1 MELRAGARHHADMTE
16 STERLG
22 AEPLIAEQ
30 ILRTGAGPASVRES
44 GETAHAGRQSIRD
57 QRDQADADQQT
68 IRNLQN
74 QAEADQQTIRNLQD
88 EADANRAAIRELEE
102 QASVDRAVIAVLQ
115 AEGEI
120 DRGQIA
126 NLEAALVTARRI
138 GAAMGVLMA
147 RHRMTDSQAFD
158 VLRKGSQHTNRKL
171 RDVADEVVLTGLLPG
186 K

>member
-1 MELRAGARHHADMTE
+1 MTE
-16 STERLG
+16 PTERLG

-57 QRDQADADQQT
+57 LRDQAD
-68 IRNLQN
+68 
-74 QAEADQQTIRNLQD
+74 ADQQTIRNLQD
-88 EADANRAAIRELEE
+88 EADANRAAIRELDE

-171 RDVADEVVLTGLLPG
+171 RDVADEVVPTGLLPG